1 MLQIRSPQSLAAGVV
16 FLIIGLGGVYF
27 ASGLTY
33 GSARNMGPGY
43 FPTWLSWIIAAMG
56 LLSIGKSVAIEG
68 PPIEKLQ
75 WRPIFFVGLAALLF
89 GYFIGTIG
97 LALAL
102 VMMTMVAVQGRSDTR
117 QLEMLVLAVIMSA
130 ASVIVFVY
138 VLKQGMPAWW
148 GA

>member
-1 MLQIRSPQSLAAGVV
+1 MIRIRSPQNLAAGII

-27 ASGLTY
+27 SSGLTY

-56 LLSIGKSVAIEG
+56 LLSIGKSFALDGPEIER
-68 PPIEKLQ
+68 LR
-75 WRPIFFVGLAALLF
+75 WRPIFFVCLAALLF

-102 VMMTMVAVQGRSDTR
+102 VMMTMVAVQARSDVR
-117 QLEMLVLAVIMSA
+117 QIEMLILSIVMAVV
-130 ASVIVFVY
+130 SVIVFVY
-138 VLKQGMPAWW
+138 TLKQGMPAWW
-148 GA
+148 GD